1 MAIRED
7 VVTVSM
13 YQASVP
19 VFAARLEALAKV
31 LRKAEANITDRKIDP
46 AVILSARLAPDM
58 LPLLRQVQIATD
70 HAKGA
75 ASRLAGREIVRFEDD
90 EDSFSALQDRLGR
103 TLSLLAS
110 FKPDEIDGSELRR
123 IELKLGGREI
133 HFDGQHYLLH
143 FAMPNFYF
151 HMTTAYA
158 VLRHNGVPLGKLD
171 FMGAG

>member
-1 MAIRED
+1 MAI
-7 VVTVSM
+7 SM

-31 LRKAEANITDRKIDP
+31 LHKADANIADRKIDP
-46 AVILSARLAPDM
+46 AVILSSRLAPDM

-75 ASRLAGREIVRFEDD
+75 SSRLAGREIVRFEDS
-90 EDSFSALQDRLGR
+90 EDGFAALQDRLGR

-110 FKPDEIDGSELRR
+110 FTPDEIDGSEERR

-133 HFDGQHYLLH
+133 AFDGQRYLLH

-151 HMTTAYA
+151 HVTTAYA
-158 VLRHNGVPLGKLD
+158 ILRHNGVPLGKLD
-171 FMGAG
+171 FMGAA